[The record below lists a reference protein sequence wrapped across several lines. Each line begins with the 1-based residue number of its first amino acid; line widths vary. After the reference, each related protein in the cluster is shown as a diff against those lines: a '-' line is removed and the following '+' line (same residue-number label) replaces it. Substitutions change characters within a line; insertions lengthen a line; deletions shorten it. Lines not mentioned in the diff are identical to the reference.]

1 MKSFVCYIGLIVA
14 LALQLRAIQLNSNSL
29 HPVSYVEL
37 GNQLSNKVG
46 TLWKNQL
53 DSFVDIVSTRIV
65 DRLENDISSG
75 AGAENMMV
83 LLENDAE
90 LFDTAA
96 YKGHNMALIED
107 EFIRKLKDRFHA
119 SKFGKGL
126 KKLGSKIKTK
136 LSDLYQKHKHKL
148 KHFLK
153 VMMTGLV
160 IPLAIKFIRKH
171 LSLWRKKTLEVTK
184 NLDDDARSVATPV
197 INALYDQ
204 FSQKL
209 EEYASEHELN
219 GDKELSIMDQLQSE
233 KKSIENIEKQEKKLL
248 QQ

>member
-1 MKSFVCYIGLIVA
+1 MKSFVCYVGLIVA
-14 LALQLRAIQLNSNSL
+14 LALQLRAIQLNSNNL

-46 TLWKNQL
+46 TLWKNKL
-53 DSFVDIVSTRIV
+53 DSFVDVVSTRIV
-65 DRLENDISSG
+65 DRLENDISSN

-83 LLENDAE
+83 LLENNAE

-107 EFIRKLKDRFHA
+107 EFIRKLKDRFNA

-126 KKLGSKIKTK
+126 KNLGSKIKTK
-136 LSDLYQKHKHKL
+136 LSDLYKKHKHKL

-171 LSLWRKKTLEVTK
+171 LSVWRKKTLEATK
-184 NLDDDARSVATPV
+184 NLDEDSRSVANPV

-209 EEYASEHELN
+209 EEYASEHEMN
-219 GDKELSIMDQLQSE
+219 NDKQMNILDQLQME
-233 KKSIENIEKQEKKLL
+233 KKNIENIEKQEKKLL
-248 QQ
+248 HR